1 METFNLKEVETISHQ
16 YCSEVPMN
24 GCDKEKIKQYYLKT
38 YQLHEALFELIS
50 DPEAFYLR
58 AESLRHPLIFYY
70 GHTAAFYMNKLTDR
84 GIITERINPRL
95 EAVLAVGVDEMKWDD
110 LNEAHYDWPSVDEV
124 KEFRRQVNDKV
135 LEAID
140 KVDEEISWTSDMW
153 VIMMTIEHERV
164 HL

>member
-1 METFNLKEVETISHQ
+1 
-16 YCSEVPMN
+16 
-24 GCDKEKIKQYYLKT
+24 
-38 YQLHEALFELIS
+38 
-50 DPEAFYLR
+50 
-58 AESLRHPLIFYY
+58 
-70 GHTAAFYMNKLTDR
+70 MNKLTDR

-153 VIMMTIEHERV
+153 VIMMTVEHERV